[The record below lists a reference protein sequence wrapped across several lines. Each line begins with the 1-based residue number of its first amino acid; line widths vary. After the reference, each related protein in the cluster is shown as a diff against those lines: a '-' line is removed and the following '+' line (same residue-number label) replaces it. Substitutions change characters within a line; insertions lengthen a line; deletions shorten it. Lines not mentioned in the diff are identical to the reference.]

1 MMSGPMN
8 LASTDLNL
16 LVAFDALMSERSVT
30 RAGQRIG
37 LGQPGMSAALGRLR
51 ATFGDELFV
60 RIPGKPMEPT
70 GRAVALHAPIAE
82 ILARIGRVLDAGTPF
97 DPVTTRASIR
107 IATGD
112 PAGTLVAPPLLRLL
126 STKAP
131 GINIQLLALDKRD
144 AFDRLDRGDIDL
156 VFASFT
162 NVPKRIRR
170 ERLFTDT
177 YVCVV
182 RREHAG
188 RAIHQSIDLETY
200 VTTPHILMTL
210 AGDDRGIVD
219 EALAKLGRHRR
230 VAVTVPNTYLIPR
243 LVAETGMI
251 SHLPRR
257 IAAEVL
263 RGSDLIMLSPPVA
276 LPEWHIDMYW
286 GAASESDPTA
296 SWIRT
301 RLSEIGQEIRLTG
314 KPSNG
319 TVLLHDGSLPTGEF
333 VRRG

>member
-1 MMSGPMN
+1 M
-8 LASTDLNL
+8 A
-16 LVAFDALMSERSVT
+16 ERSVT

-37 LGQPGMSAALGRLR
+37 LGQPGMSAALARLR

-60 RIPGKPMEPT
+60 RIPGKPMRPT
-70 GRAVALHAPIAE
+70 TRAIALHAPIAE
-82 ILARIGRVLDAGTPF
+82 ILASASRILDPRTTF
-97 DPVTTRASIR
+97 DPAAARTSIR

-112 PAGTLVAPPLLRLL
+112 PAGTLVTPRLLRLL

-131 GINIQLLALDKRD
+131 GISIRLLALDKRD
-144 AFDRLDRGDIDL
+144 AFDQLDNGDIDL
-156 VFASFT
+156 VFSSFT

-170 ERLFTDT
+170 ERLFTDA

-182 RREHAG
+182 RREHA
-188 RAIHQSIDLETY
+188 RQTVRQAIDLETY
-200 VTTPHILMTL
+200 VTTPHILVTL

-219 EALAKLGRHRR
+219 EALTKLGRRRR
-230 VAVTVPNTYLIPR
+230 VALTVPNTYLIPR

-263 RGSDLIMLSPPVA
+263 RGSNLVMIPPPVA

-286 GAASESDPTA
+286 GAASASDATA
-296 SWIRT
+296 SWIRS
-301 RLSEIGQEIRLTG
+301 RLSEIGEQIRLTG
-314 KPSNG
+314 K
-319 TVLLHDGSLPTGEF
+319 
-333 VRRG
+333 

>member
-1 MMSGPMN
+1 MMSWPLN

-16 LVAFDALMSERSVT
+16 LVAFDALMAERSVT

-37 LGQPGMSAALGRLR
+37 LGQPGMSAALARLR
-51 ATFGDELFV
+51 ATFRDELFV
-60 RIPGKPMEPT
+60 RIPGKPMRPT
-70 GRAVALHAPIAE
+70 MRALALHAPIAE
-82 ILARIGRVLDAGTPF
+82 ILARASRVLDVRTTF
-97 DPVTTRASIR
+97 DPATARASIR

-112 PAGTLVAPPLLRLL
+112 PAGTLVTPHLLRLL
-126 STKAP
+126 SKEAP
-131 GINIQLLALDKRD
+131 GITLRLLALDKRD
-144 AFDRLDRGDIDL
+144 AFDRLDSGDIDL
-156 VFASFT
+156 VFSSFN

-170 ERLFTDT
+170 ERLFTDA

-182 RREHAG
+182 RRGPA
-188 RAIHQSIDLETY
+188 RRTRRQAIDLETY
-200 VTTPHILMTL
+200 VTTPHILVTL

-219 EALAKLGRHRR
+219 EALAKLGRRRR

-263 RGSDLIMLSPPVA
+263 RGSDLVMVSPPVA

-286 GAASESDPTA
+286 GAASASEATS
-296 SWIRT
+296 SWIRS
-301 RLSEIGQEIRLTG
+301 RLSEIGRQIRLTG
-314 KPSNG
+314 K
-319 TVLLHDGSLPTGEF
+319 
-333 VRRG
+333 